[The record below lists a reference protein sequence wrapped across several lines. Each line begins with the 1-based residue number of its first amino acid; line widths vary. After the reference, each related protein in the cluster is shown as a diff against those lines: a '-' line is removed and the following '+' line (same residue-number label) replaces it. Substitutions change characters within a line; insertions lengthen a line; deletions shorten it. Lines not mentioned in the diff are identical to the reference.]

1 MTEFLKSNNYLIFSF
16 ILNILFII
24 LFIINYIRLANM
36 KKSYDK
42 FMKKLGKGEN
52 IEEMLKNHLEKV
64 EFVHKQNEEILDYC
78 RKIDNDFGKTISK
91 IGIVRYSAFK
101 DTGSDL
107 SFTLAGWKG
116 SLGNLIVIT
125 HGNGVQTYYGHC
137 SKLIATAGQKVSTGD
152 VIAKVG
158 STGRS
163 TGSHLH
169 FEIRVNGSA
178 LNPLSYVGY

>member
-1 MTEFLKSNNYLIFSF
+1 MTELLKSNNYLIFSF

-91 IGIVRYSAFK
+91 IGIIRYSAFK

-107 SFTLAGWKG
+107 SFTLALLNKHNDGVV
-116 SLGNLIVIT
+116 L
-125 HGNGVQTYYGHC
+125 NGIYSREMSNIYAKPIKNAESTYTLSNEEKQAIQKALE
-137 SKLIATAGQKVSTGD
+137 SK
-152 VIAKVG
+152 
-158 STGRS
+158 
-163 TGSHLH
+163 
-169 FEIRVNGSA
+169 
-178 LNPLSYVGY
+178 

>member
-24 LFIINYIRLANM
+24 LFIINYIRLANI

-91 IGIVRYSAFK
+91 IGIIRYSAFK

-107 SFTLAGWKG
+107 SFTLALLNKHNDGVV
-116 SLGNLIVIT
+116 L
-125 HGNGVQTYYGHC
+125 NGIYSREMSNIYAKPIKNAESTYTLSNEEKQAIQKALE
-137 SKLIATAGQKVSTGD
+137 SK
-152 VIAKVG
+152 
-158 STGRS
+158 
-163 TGSHLH
+163 
-169 FEIRVNGSA
+169 
-178 LNPLSYVGY
+178 

>member
-91 IGIVRYSAFK
+91 IGIIRYSAFK

-107 SFTLAGWKG
+107 SFTLALLNKHNDGVVLNGIYSREMSNIYAKPIKNAESTYTLSNEEKQVIQK
-116 SLGNLIVIT
+116 SLE
-125 HGNGVQTYYGHC
+125 
-137 SKLIATAGQKVSTGD
+137 SK
-152 VIAKVG
+152 
-158 STGRS
+158 
-163 TGSHLH
+163 
-169 FEIRVNGSA
+169 
-178 LNPLSYVGY
+178 

>member
-91 IGIVRYSAFK
+91 IGIIRYSAFK

-107 SFTLAGWKG
+107 SFTLALLNKENDGVV
-116 SLGNLIVIT
+116 L
-125 HGNGVQTYYGHC
+125 NGIYSREMSNIYAKPIKNGESTYTL
-137 SKLIATAGQKVSTGD
+137 SKEEKEAISKAIETK
-152 VIAKVG
+152 
-158 STGRS
+158 
-163 TGSHLH
+163 
-169 FEIRVNGSA
+169 N
-178 LNPLSYVGY
+178 

>member
-78 RKIDNDFGKTISK
+78 RKIDNDFGKTISQ
-91 IGIVRYSAFK
+91 IGIIRYSAFK

-107 SFTLAGWKG
+107 SFTLALLNKHNDGVV
-116 SLGNLIVIT
+116 L
-125 HGNGVQTYYGHC
+125 NGIYSREMSNIYAKPIKNAESTYTLSNEEKQAIQKALE
-137 SKLIATAGQKVSTGD
+137 SK
-152 VIAKVG
+152 
-158 STGRS
+158 
-163 TGSHLH
+163 
-169 FEIRVNGSA
+169 
-178 LNPLSYVGY
+178 

>member
-91 IGIVRYSAFK
+91 IGIIRYSAFK

-107 SFTLAGWKG
+107 SFTLALLNKHNDGVV
-116 SLGNLIVIT
+116 L
-125 HGNGVQTYYGHC
+125 NGIYSREMSNIYAKPVENGE
-137 SKLIATAGQKVSTGD
+137 SKYTLSEEEKKAIERAINPTKS
-152 VIAKVG
+152 
-158 STGRS
+158 GR
-163 TGSHLH
+163 
-169 FEIRVNGSA
+169 
-178 LNPLSYVGY
+178 

>member
-42 FMKKLGKGEN
+42 FMKKLVKGEN

-91 IGIVRYSAFK
+91 IGIIRYSAFK

-107 SFTLAGWKG
+107 SFTLALLNKHNDGVV
-116 SLGNLIVIT
+116 L
-125 HGNGVQTYYGHC
+125 NGIYSREMSNIYAKPIKNAESTYTLSNEEKQAIQKALE
-137 SKLIATAGQKVSTGD
+137 SK
-152 VIAKVG
+152 
-158 STGRS
+158 
-163 TGSHLH
+163 
-169 FEIRVNGSA
+169 
-178 LNPLSYVGY
+178 

>member
-24 LFIINYIRLANM
+24 LFTINYIRLANM

-78 RKIDNDFGKTISK
+78 RKIDNDFGKTVSK
-91 IGIVRYSAFK
+91 IGIIRYSAFK

-107 SFTLAGWKG
+107 SCTLALLNKHNDGVV
-116 SLGNLIVIT
+116 L
-125 HGNGVQTYYGHC
+125 NGIYSREMSNIYAKPIKNAESTYTLSNEEKQAIQKALE
-137 SKLIATAGQKVSTGD
+137 SK
-152 VIAKVG
+152 
-158 STGRS
+158 
-163 TGSHLH
+163 
-169 FEIRVNGSA
+169 
-178 LNPLSYVGY
+178 

>member
-1 MTEFLKSNNYLIFSF
+1 MTEFLKSNNYLIYSF

-91 IGIVRYSAFK
+91 IGIIRYSAFK

-107 SFTLAGWKG
+107 SFTLALLNKHNDGVV
-116 SLGNLIVIT
+116 L
-125 HGNGVQTYYGHC
+125 NGIYSREMSNIYAKPIKNAESTYTLSNEEKQAIQKALE
-137 SKLIATAGQKVSTGD
+137 SK
-152 VIAKVG
+152 
-158 STGRS
+158 
-163 TGSHLH
+163 
-169 FEIRVNGSA
+169 
-178 LNPLSYVGY
+178 

>member
-64 EFVHKQNEEILDYC
+64 EFVHKQNEEILNYC

-91 IGIVRYSAFK
+91 IGIIRYSAFK

-107 SFTLAGWKG
+107 SFTLALLNKHNDGVV
-116 SLGNLIVIT
+116 L
-125 HGNGVQTYYGHC
+125 NGIYSREMSNIYAKPIKNAESTYTLSNEEKQAIQKALE
-137 SKLIATAGQKVSTGD
+137 SK
-152 VIAKVG
+152 
-158 STGRS
+158 
-163 TGSHLH
+163 
-169 FEIRVNGSA
+169 
-178 LNPLSYVGY
+178 